1 MTYCRHSAVTSV
13 VANTDAQ
20 GACMEGEGTG
30 TLEPMAQRYERPAW
44 VRRINSIVEATGANL
59 RDLVPIDPD
68 ALLEA
73 GVRAAGGM
81 PKGDF
86 GDAQWADAFV
96 RLARSID
103 TGDLHLLGRLM
114 TKGELLRSL
123 RSRLLMTH
131 EVDRNPSIFD
141 APVNAPV
148 VVTGPARSGTTIL
161 FELLSLDRGLTAPA
175 AWRAL
180 HPVASDGDEDGARR
194 LMLSEFEQEL
204 WADLQPEFAAIHELR
219 SDLPVECV
227 TLCMPS
233 FTGPHWAMIAKLGEW
248 VPEMDRDYRFHRRIL
263 QFLQR
268 DDPACTWLL
277 KTPGHL
283 GSLPTLFETYPDAWV
298 VQTHRDPAKTM
309 PSTVSTT
316 AMVQWMRTDHVD
328 LDMLRTVIDAVF
340 GNALNNSVALRESGT
355 VPRRFVDVH
364 FTELLKDPVETLRGA
379 YAGMERDFTAEHA
392 ERIRAYLAE
401 KPKGK
406 FGVHRYTPEEWGFTR
421 EDLHVQL
428 APYIEHFG
436 VQLE

>member
-1 MTYCRHSAVTSV
+1 MR
-13 VANTDAQ
+13 
-20 GACMEGEGTG
+20 GEESTG
-30 TLEPMAQRYERPAW
+30 LKPMAQRYERPAW
-44 VRRINSIVEATGANL
+44 VRRLNSIVEASGASL
-59 RDLVPIDPD
+59 RDLVPIDAD
-68 ALLEA
+68 ALLET

-86 GDAQWADAFV
+86 GDPHWQDAFL

-103 TGDLHLLGRLM
+103 TGDLHLLGRLI

-131 EVDRNPSIFD
+131 EVENKPAILDGKVT
-141 APVNAPV
+141 APVI
-148 VVTGPARSGTTIL
+148 VTGPARSGTSIL
-161 FELLSLDRGLTAPA
+161 FELLSLDPDLVAPA
-175 AWRAL
+175 AWQAL
-180 HPVASDGDEDGARR
+180 HPVAHAGDGDDAGDER
-194 LMLSEFEQEL
+194 LQLSEFEQEL

-248 VPEMDRDYRFHRRIL
+248 VPEMDRDYQFHRHML

-268 DDPACTWLL
+268 NDPSCTWLL

-283 GSLPTLFETYPDAWV
+283 GNLPMLFETYPDAWV
-298 VQTHRDPAKTM
+298 VQTHRDPAKSM

-316 AMVQWMRTDHVD
+316 AMVQWMRTDQVD
-328 LDMLRTVIDAVF
+328 LDMLRAVIDGVF
-340 GNALNNSVALRESGT
+340 GNALNDSVTLRESGGL
-355 VPRRFVDVH
+355 PKRFVDVH
-364 FTELLKDPVETLRGA
+364 FLKLLKEPVETLRRA
-379 YAGMERDFTAEHA
+379 YASMERDFTPEHG
-392 ERIRAYLAE
+392 ERIRAYLAD

-421 EDLHVQL
+421 EDLHDRL
-428 APYIEHFG
+428 APYINHYG
-436 VQLE
+436 VELE